1 MKYALK
7 NILSAYYN
15 IIITYERYPLD
26 TVLNISLQNSLLASL
41 LLLPSYRQGFS

>member
-7 NILSAYYN
+7 NIVAAYYN
-15 IIITYERYPLD
+15 NIIAYERYPLD
-26 TVLNISLQNSLLASL
+26 IVFNISLQNSLLASL